1 MFLLLFFSNQYTVI
15 DATSETFI
23 IITGESL
30 ISNGSRMLERQVQDS
45 LVSQRFEELFLNIL
59 TH

>member
-1 MFLLLFFSNQYTVI
+1 MFLLLFFSNQHTVI

>member
-1 MFLLLFFSNQYTVI
+1 MFLLLFFSNQYKVI

-23 IITGESL
+23 IITGQSL

-59 TH
+59 AH